1 LYQQPLILP
10 SAAIVLRASRLV
22 ELRVFLLIKIM
33 IKFEQ
38 EYETIVYLSDAGFL
52 VVEQNDAYGQK
63 ESIIIGDKKRAY
75 AVIRAM
81 KIILQSAEFGNKY
94 KEEEKA

>member
-1 LYQQPLILP
+1 
-10 SAAIVLRASRLV
+10 
-22 ELRVFLLIKIM
+22 M

-52 VVEQNDAYGQK
+52 VVEQNDANGEK
-63 ESIIIGDKKRAY
+63 ESIVIGDKKRAY

-81 KIILQSAEFGNKY
+81 KIILQSAEFGKKY
-94 KEEEKA
+94 EEEEKA

>member
-1 LYQQPLILP
+1 
-10 SAAIVLRASRLV
+10 
-22 ELRVFLLIKIM
+22 M

-38 EYETIVYLSDAGFL
+38 EYETRFYLSDAGFL
-52 VVEQNDAYGQK
+52 VVEQNDGFEQK

-81 KIILQSAEFGNKY
+81 KIILQSAEFGKKY
-94 KEEEKA
+94 EEEEKA